1 MRSKLFVP
9 GSRPELFAKAMAG
22 AADALS
28 FDLEDAVPEAGKARA
43 RAAVADFLRGV
54 EARATAKTLIVRVN
68 AVDSPAFAEDIA
80 VLADCRCDV
89 LNLPKVEDAAAVRDA
104 LAVIEAA
111 EGARSDARRPGVLVT
126 IETPRALADAAAI
139 ACAHPRIVGLQLGLA
154 DLFEPHGIDRKD
166 PRNLHAAMYAMRM
179 AAAQAGIYAL
189 DAAFPG
195 VDDEAAFMEEAGMSR
210 RLGYLG
216 KSCIHPR
223 QVAWANAA
231 YAPTA
236 AEFAWAQRVV
246 AAAGIAAEQGNGVCV
261 VDGKMIDAP
270 FVKRAQQVLAMR
282 RQA

>member
-28 FDLEDAVPEAGKARA
+28 FDLEDAVPEAGKASA
-43 RAAVADFLRGV
+43 RDAVAAFLRGV
-54 EARATAKTLIVRVN
+54 EARSTAKTLIVRVN
-68 AVDSPAFAEDIA
+68 APGSPAFAADIA
-80 VLADCRCDV
+80 ALVDCRCDV

-104 LAVIEAA
+104 LAVIAGA
-111 EGARSDARRPGVLVT
+111 EDARPDARRPGVLVT

-139 ACAHPRIVGLQLGLA
+139 ASAHPRIVGLQLGLA

-179 AAAQAGIYAL
+179 AAAQAGVYAL

-195 VDDEAAFMEEAGMSR
+195 VDDETAFMEEAGMSK

-236 AEFAWAQRVV
+236 AEFAWAERVV
-246 AAAGIAAEQGNGVCV
+246 AAARIAAGQGSGVCV

-282 RQA
+282 GEA

>member
-9 GSRPELFAKAMAG
+9 GSRPELFAKAMAS
-22 AADALS
+22 AADVLS
-28 FDLEDAVPEAGKARA
+28 FDLEDAVPEAGKSAARD
-43 RAAVADFLRGV
+43 AVAAFLCTSDAVRD
-54 EARATAKTLIVRVN
+54 AKKLIVRVN
-68 AVDSPAFAEDIA
+68 ASESRDFHADVAA
-80 VLADCRCDV
+80 LAGCRFDL
-89 LNLPKVEDAAAVRDA
+89 LNLPKVECADALRAAVA
-104 LAVIEAA
+104 AIAATEA
-111 EGARSDARRPGVLVT
+111 SDIACPGILVT
-126 IETPRALADAAAI
+126 IETPRALANAAEI
-139 ACAHPRIVGLQLGLA
+139 ASAHPRVAGLQLGLA
-154 DLFEPHGIDRKD
+154 DLFEPLGIDRRD

-179 AAAQAGIYAL
+179 AAAQAGIFAL

-195 VDDEAAFMEEAGMSR
+195 VDDEAGFMEEASMSR

-236 AEFAWAQRVV
+236 VEFAQAERVV
-246 AAAGIAAEQGNGVCV
+246 AAATAAAAHGHGACV

-282 RQA
+282 GGA